1 MNKQKVPLQRP
12 KTIDLA
18 KLRQIDYFGLQ
29 LVVPDQV
36 YGPMEDTDLSIKFLR
51 KWLIKHVLILNDR
64 TFRRALK
71 KDAYKISCN

>member
-36 YGPMEDTDLSIKFLR
+36 YGPMEVARWEGS
-51 KWLIKHVLILNDR
+51 
-64 TFRRALK
+64 
-71 KDAYKISCN
+71 

>member
-12 KTIDLA
+12 KAIDLT

-29 LVVPDQV
+29 LVVPEQV

-51 KWLIKHVLILNDR
+51 KWLNSLH
-64 TFRRALK
+64 T
-71 KDAYKISCN
+71 KDIFPPYLPITAPDL